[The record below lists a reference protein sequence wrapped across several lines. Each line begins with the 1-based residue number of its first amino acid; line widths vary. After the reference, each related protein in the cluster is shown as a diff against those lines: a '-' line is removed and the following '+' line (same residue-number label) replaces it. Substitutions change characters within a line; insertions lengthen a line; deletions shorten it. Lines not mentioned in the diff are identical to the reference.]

1 VHHCAVERMH
11 ISVNLFFSSI
21 HMCIWSLQRKICIQV
36 QLRVMVRWISIFML
50 LSQSLCIYCIGL
62 LCTYRSLS
70 IMCHEW
76 LLNLCI
82 WMFAKIGA
90 EDIPVPYCSF
100 PSCDWLLD
108 EMGSCKPAPWSRW
121 GDCRCRTFWI
131 EVCSDDIGDW
141 FFQGVRISCKK
152 GRRSHNPR
160 RLRCSSV
167 GVGICHT

>member
-1 VHHCAVERMH
+1 MH
-11 ISVNLFFSSI
+11 INVNLSLFFIYAYVHLIIRKKNMHPGTAPGNGEMDLDFHVAFSI
-21 HMCIWSLQRKICIQV
+21 SLH
-36 QLRVMVRWISIFML
+36 L
-50 LSQSLCIYCIGL
+50 LYWVTVHLSF
-62 LCTYRSLS
+62 SLS

-100 PSCDWLLD
+100 PPCDWLLD

-160 RLRCSSV
+160 RLRCCSSV